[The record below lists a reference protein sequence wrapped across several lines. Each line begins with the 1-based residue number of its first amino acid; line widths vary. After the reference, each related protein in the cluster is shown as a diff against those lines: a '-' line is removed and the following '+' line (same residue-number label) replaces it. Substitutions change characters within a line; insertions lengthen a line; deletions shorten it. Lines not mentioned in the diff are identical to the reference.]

1 MPNVLSPRDLVS
13 RPDNMDETVTHI
25 CTICNK
31 GEILHSG
38 GNLHPLRPVYSPLN
52 CVHTN

>member
-1 MPNVLSPRDLVS
+1 MPYVLSPRDLVPRS
-13 RPDNMDETVTHI
+13 DNMDETVTHMH
-25 CTICNK
+25 NLHQ

-52 CVHTN
+52 CVHKN